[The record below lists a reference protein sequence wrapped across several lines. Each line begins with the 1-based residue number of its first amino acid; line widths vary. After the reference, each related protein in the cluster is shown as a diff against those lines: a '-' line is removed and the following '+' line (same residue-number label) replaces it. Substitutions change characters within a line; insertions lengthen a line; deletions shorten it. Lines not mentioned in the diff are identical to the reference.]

1 MMSETQ
7 ITADDITHW
16 ETIDDIATSLKK
28 RGLKPRPSLDREN
41 GFEDE
46 LLIETEEDKYIA
58 LIEAS
63 PGDEPSDYNRFQSSA
78 VPTTFV
84 STRDFQTF
92 SIIRRKRIIGGDKHG
107 RLDRQKFSFNKEQI
121 TSGDR
126 YSALDK
132 LNDIEYGDDSSLN
145 SLFDTRQVVDEFY
158 EEFESIRTDLVTKVS
173 GIDDDRGD
181 AKQRY
186 VQVTLNRLIFL
197 HFIQEK
203 GLLGAGEGDYLLAKH
218 DEFAADGDVQTNFY
232 EPLFFKAL
240 AEEGFQSRKF
250 DRVPYLNGG
259 LFSETAVEQ
268 EFEDARLGADAAES
282 DDLYREILEFLD
294 SWNWNVD
301 ERLDVVEPKNLSPS
315 VLGHIFE
322 QSVNQKEKG
331 AYYTPEEITSFMA
344 RESIHPRI
352 LDAVNEAT
360 GADYDEIDAI
370 FGLDETP
377 AQGESGSAAVDG
389 GAITQQAAV
398 DAASTDHVET
408 LYFDVLKDLHVLD
421 PAVGSGAFLLAAED
435 VLMDIYLH
443 AIEYFERLYDAQ
455 PFEVSDQIK
464 DELDA
469 VNDAGSKT
477 LYTKREII
485 LNNLY
490 GVDIDDGAVEICKL
504 RLWLSMVADIEDDPS
519 AVDPLPNIDFNI
531 RQGNSL
537 IGFTD
542 LLEVDTNGNQKLAN
556 YGEGVGEAVR
566 EKYEDV
572 IEATENHRQART
584 KEQTERW
591 RREAEQRREQN
602 AVDLDKK
609 ILEQF
614 HDAGIENMDH
624 ERLKKYSPFHW
635 VIEFPTVYRN
645 GGFDV
650 LIGNPPWDVLDSSS
664 DEFFSRYKPD
674 FRTLSQDE
682 KQAFMEEKISDQDI
696 KKEWEEYQK
705 NVERLTEYFKNS
717 GEYELQTPVVDGE
730 TATYKNDLSKL
741 FFERIF
747 KLASNDAY
755 VSQVLSGVVVN
766 AEGAKDLRMQL
777 LNEASTRS
785 VIEFEN
791 NNIFDID
798 DRKHFAIITFKN
810 SGRSEE
816 LTGLFN
822 QTDTNCLTNFSQ
834 AALELPRRVLADY
847 SPEARIFPWVGHQK
861 EVDVLN
867 EILKHPPLRTH
878 IENAWNIDLLPEE
891 LNETRDRRRGYFA
904 EDVEDPDYPVY
915 TGKNIYQFQYNTKIS
930 NEHEDPKYW
939 SINESRDPERSAKRR
954 VRQKRF
960 NSGEPKKA
968 IYEGFGGPSTNK
980 TQIGFVDD
988 LLKEKRGHGLDIE
1001 DVRLDASEYRIGYRD
1016 VANAGN
1022 ERTMIASILPPEILC
1037 VHSLA
1042 TFRPF
1047 KIDPSEDDLT
1057 ETPLHSAYERRFTDQ
1072 ELFVA
1077 VGLINSLPFDYL
1089 MRTKTDKHLVEYKLL
1104 ESQVPRLTEGDQWF
1118 DYIWERAAR
1127 LNCYGE
1133 AFEEIRKRLDG
1144 VEPVTEHT
1152 ARKEIRAEIDA
1163 AAFHAYDIEEK
1174 NVIFVL
1180 EDFSQVG
1187 DPRMMDDTYF
1197 EMVLEKYRKLS
1208 NDQPAGD

>member
-158 EEFESIRTDLVTKVS
+158 EEFESIRTDLVAKVK

-331 AYYTPEEITSFMA
+331 AYYTPEEITSFMT
-344 RESIHPRI
+344 RKSIHPRI
-352 LDAVNEAT
+352 LDAVNETT

-435 VLMDIYLH
+435 ALMDIYLH
-443 AIEYFERLYDAQ
+443 AIEYFEQLYEEQ
-455 PFEVSDQIK
+455 PFRVSDRVK

-469 VNDAGSKT
+469 LNDAGSKT

-504 RLWLSMVADIEDDPS
+504 RLWLSMVADIGDDPS

-542 LLEVDTNGNQKLAN
+542 LLEVDTDGNQKLAN

-602 AVDLDKK
+602 AADLDKK

-614 HDAGIENMDH
+614 HDAGIEDMDH
-624 ERLKKYSPFHW
+624 ERLGEYSPFHW
-635 VIEFPTVYRN
+635 IIEFPTVYRD
-645 GGFDV
+645 GGFDI
-650 LIGNPPWDVLDSSS
+650 LIGNPPWDVLTIDR
-664 DEFFSRYKPD
+664 EHFFPRYDPQ
-674 FRTLSQDE
+674 FRTRSPREKDARQDE
-682 KQAFMEEKISDQDI
+682 LLEDPEVEA
-696 KKEWEEYQK
+696 EWERFKEKMQIRSDFYTSTKQYPMQEPSVGG
-705 NVERLTEYFKNS
+705 NAVSTE
-717 GEYELQTPVVDGE
+717 Q
-730 TATYKNDLSKL
+730 DLSLL
-741 FFERIF
+741 FFERVTQ
-747 KLASNDAY
+747 LASDDSY
-755 VSQVLSGVVVN
+755 VTQIMPGNFFLG
-766 AEGAKDLRMQL
+766 ATAKDLREYL
-777 LNEASTRS
+777 LEETQMEHFVQFQNRG
-785 VIEFEN
+785 
-791 NNIFDID
+791 IFSDID
-798 DRKHFAIITFKN
+798 DRYRLAICTFKN
-810 SGRSEE
+810 SGSTDVVTGGFRVGDLSI
-816 LTGLFN
+816 LTDF
-822 QTDTNCLTNFSQ
+822 DTEAIEVPADVL
-834 AALELPRRVLADY
+834 RRY
-847 SPEARIFPWVGHQK
+847 SPESRVFPFLRSQEQISALSEIVQHPSIGE
-861 EVDVLN
+861 EVDGVW
-867 EILKHPPLRTH
+867 K
-878 IENAWNIDLLPEE
+878 AKVYMKE
-891 LNETRDRRRGYFA
+891 LDRANDSDRLF
-904 EDVEDPDYPVY
+904 EDSNMGEYPIY
-915 TGKNIYQFQYNTKIS
+915 EGKNIHQFVHNEDYRGTDPIS
-930 NEHEDPKYW
+930 FWGVGEDEPAK
-939 SINESRDPERSAKRR
+939 SAKHRVRMKNFRSRDPDI
-954 VRQKRF
+954 
-960 NSGEPKKA
+960 GLKKA
-968 IYEGFGGPSTNK
+968 IYTEFGGSGSQK
-980 TQIGFVDD
+980 SFVND
-988 LLKEKRGHGLDIE
+988 LLTEHGRPELSKE
-1001 DVRLDASEYRIGYRD
+1001 DVLLDCTEYRIGIRN
-1016 VANAGN
+1016 VSNAAN
-1022 ERTMIASILPPEILC
+1022 ERTLIASVLPKDVVS
-1037 VHSLA
+1037 VH
-1042 TFRPF
+1042 TIMTVRPYVAR
-1047 KIDPSEDDLT
+1047 PTEENLSEY
-1057 ETPLHSAYERRFTDQ
+1057 PMHSAYERTFTDR
-1072 ELFVA
+1072 ELFVFL
-1077 VGLINSLPFDYL
+1077 GMLNSTVFDYL
-1089 MRTKTDKHLVEYKLL
+1089 IRSKVDNHIVQYKLE
-1104 ESQVPRLTEGDQWF
+1104 ESQMPRLTADDEWF
-1118 DYIWERAAR
+1118 EYIWRRAAK
-1127 LNCYGE
+1127 LNCYGGP
-1133 AFEEIRKRLDG
+1133 FEEMRSRLG
-1144 VEPVTEHT
+1144 GIEPIIDPEQ
-1152 ARKEIRAEIDA
+1152 RKETQAELDA
-1163 AAFHAYDIEEK
+1163 AVFHAYGIDEQEVAFI
-1174 NVIFVL
+1174 L
-1180 EDFSQVG
+1180 DDFHQVENP
-1187 DPRMMDDTYF
+1187 DVMDDAYF
-1197 EMVLEKYRKLS
+1197 EMVLEDYRELTD
-1208 NDQPAGD
+1208 DQPAES